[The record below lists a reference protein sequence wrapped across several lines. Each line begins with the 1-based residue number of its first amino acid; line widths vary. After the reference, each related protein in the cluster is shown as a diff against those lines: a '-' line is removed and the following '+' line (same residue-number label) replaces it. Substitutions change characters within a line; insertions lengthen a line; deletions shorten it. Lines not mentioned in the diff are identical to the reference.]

1 MKKLLSLMAMM
12 LLIIPALSR
21 ADLVTFKVGYFIPRA
36 ESDLW
41 QTELENMSF
50 TKSNFQDTNFGFTYE
65 YFLSRQLSLAI
76 TIDGYSKNKVGVYEG
91 YVGYQDYDGDWA
103 YPDEFIGEFSPSH
116 NFNVSITPL
125 QVSLKIA
132 PLGRGER
139 IIPFIGGGVGIYLWN
154 VRLQGDLIDFSDPWW
169 DTANEVTI
177 YPIYPTDAREESKIS
192 FGYQVMAGLMVPI
205 ANRISLEG
213 EFKLNKAEGNLTEA
227 FEGFEPFDLSGY
239 TITIGLNYWF

>member
-1 MKKLLSLMAMM
+1 MKKLLILITIMV
-12 LLIIPALSR
+12 LLIPALSR
-21 ADLVTFKVGYFIPRA
+21 ADIVTFKVGYFIPRA

-41 QTELENMSF
+41 QTEFENMNF
-50 TKSNFQDTNFGFTYE
+50 AKSNFQDNNFGFTYE

-76 TIDGYSKNKVGVYEG
+76 SVDGYSKNKVGVYVG

-103 YPDEFIGEFSPSH
+103 YPDNFIGEFSPAH
-116 NFNVSITPL
+116 NFNVTITPL

-132 PLGRGER
+132 PLGRGEK
-139 IIPFIGGGVGIYLWN
+139 IIPYIGGGVGLYLWS

-169 DTANEVTI
+169 DTTNNVEI
-177 YPIYPTDAREESKIS
+177 YPIYPTDAREENKIS
-192 FGYQVMAGLMVPI
+192 FGYHILAGLMIPV

-213 EFKLNKAEGNLTEA
+213 EFKLNMAKGNLTEA